1 MMITIYKGHNNH
13 MSHSFPA
20 KELDNIK
27 QVCYDMNI
35 KWYTISYNEQE
46 MIQYEQLF
54 KRHN

>member
-1 MMITIYKGHNNH
+1 MITIYKGYNNH

-35 KWYTISYNEQE
+35 KWYTISYNDEE
-46 MIQYEQLF
+46 MKEYEQF
-54 KRHN
+54 SKRHN